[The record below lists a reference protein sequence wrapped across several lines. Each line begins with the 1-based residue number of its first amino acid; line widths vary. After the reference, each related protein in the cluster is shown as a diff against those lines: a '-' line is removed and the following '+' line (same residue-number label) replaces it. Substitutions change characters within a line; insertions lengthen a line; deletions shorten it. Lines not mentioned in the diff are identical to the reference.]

1 MNNLISVPTFARLED
16 YAGLWAYEPTR
27 FLQAWQLYTQT
38 DWPRHMAA
46 AQPAR
51 QSGIEYHKG
60 ARGSVAIIKAT
71 GSLMKQASSMGGTST
86 IQLRRD
92 IRAAAGDKDVS
103 AILLAIDSPGGTV
116 AGTSDL
122 AADVAAARQRKPVW
136 AHIDDLGASAAYW
149 IASQADAIFANSP
162 TALVGSIGTIMT
174 VYDLSKNAEKEG
186 VRAMVFATGPLKGAG
201 TPGTEI
207 TDEQAAYFQSMVE
220 ESQQYFDA
228 AVKTGRGLSSSE
240 LQSVK
245 TGGVFSAVTAKS
257 LKLIDGIR
265 ALDDTIE
272 AIAKA
277 K

>member
-1 MNNLISVPTFARLED
+1 MNSLISVPTFARIEE

-27 FLQAWQLYTQT
+27 FAHAWQVYTQT
-38 DWPRHMAA
+38 DWARHMAA
-46 AQPAR
+46 AQPSRGASVEYVAGR
-51 QSGIEYHKG
+51 SGK
-60 ARGSVAIIKAT
+60 VAIIKAT
-71 GSLMKQASSMGGTST
+71 GTLMKAASSTGGTST
-86 IQLRRD
+86 IQIRRD
-92 IRAAAGDKDVS
+92 IRAASADKEVS

-122 AADVAAARQRKPVW
+122 AADVASARRSKPVW

-149 IASQADAIFANSP
+149 IASQADAVFANSE

-207 TDEQAAYFQSMVE
+207 TSEQAEYFQAMVE
-220 ESQQYFDA
+220 ESQRSFDNAVMRGRGMSASELA
-228 AVKTGRGLSSSE
+228 AVRTGA
-240 LQSVK
+240 
-245 TGGVFSAVTAKS
+245 VFSAARAKD
-257 LKLIDGIR
+257 LRLIDGIR
-265 ALDDTIE
+265 SMDDTLE